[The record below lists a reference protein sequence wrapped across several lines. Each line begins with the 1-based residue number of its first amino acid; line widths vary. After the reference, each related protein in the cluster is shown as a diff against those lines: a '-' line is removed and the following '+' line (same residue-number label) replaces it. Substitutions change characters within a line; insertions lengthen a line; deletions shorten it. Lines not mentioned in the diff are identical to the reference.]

1 MDVVDLTLKSIASGG
16 KIPMTFGSP
25 TSNLQF
31 RDSVGSESEALDI
44 PTGRSKIGGMEHLHG
59 SPGGSL
65 DKAAKDLLLRG
76 EIRKEHLS
84 LFRERHPMVNT
95 SDDLQIPA
103 RELLLAHLEE
113 GSSPTSS
120 GGTGHPGGR
129 VEGAPWAEKAERR
142 RSFGDIPGVSAIRA
156 KHLPRH
162 TEGNM
167 QYRMSRLSGGVRQ
180 ETLNP

>member
-1 MDVVDLTLKSIASGG
+1 MSIRESTD
-16 KIPMTFGSP
+16 K
-25 TSNLQF
+25 NLPARQ
-31 RDSVGSESEALDI
+31 I
-44 PTGRSKIGGMEHLHG
+44 
-59 SPGGSL
+59 
-65 DKAAKDLLLRG
+65 
-76 EIRKEHLS
+76 
-84 LFRERHPMVNT
+84 

-142 RSFGDIPGVSAIRA
+142 RSFGDIPGISAIGA
-156 KHLPRH
+156 KYLPRH

-167 QYRMSRLSGGVRQ
+167 QYRMSPLSGGIRRSSQ
-180 ETLNP
+180 EELEEAP